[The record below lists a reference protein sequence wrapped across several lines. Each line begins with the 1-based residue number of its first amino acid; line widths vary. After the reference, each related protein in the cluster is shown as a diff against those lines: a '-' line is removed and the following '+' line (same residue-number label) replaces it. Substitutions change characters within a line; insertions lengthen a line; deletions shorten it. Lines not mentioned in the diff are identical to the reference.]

1 MTSKPPGNTAPLAH
15 RLRVLATG
23 VSGRMGRQVVA
34 AVRAAPDL
42 ELCGAVSRSFG
53 GPTER
58 GRDASVGSA
67 SALEAELR
75 SAGVR
80 TFSDLAEA
88 LGDLDP
94 DVLVDFTSAE
104 VAPGYLHSALS
115 AGVPVVS
122 GTTGLDETVLA
133 GLRETAERMG
143 LGAAIIPNFSLGA
156 MVMAILA
163 RTAAPYFKAAEI
175 VELHH
180 DRKKDAPSGTALAL
194 ARTVAASLGK
204 QTPNEP
210 ESAAPLVAAG
220 DERPPVRE
228 VKTAPTHAEARGLDV
243 HGVPV
248 HSVRLSGLVAHHELI
263 FASDGETLTVRH
275 DSVSRSSFMPGVLLA
290 VRTVPRLTGLVT
302 SLEELVNLAR
312 A

>member
-1 MTSKPPGNTAPLAH
+1 
-15 RLRVLATG
+15 
-23 VSGRMGRQVVA
+23 MGREVVA

-42 ELCGAVSRSFG
+42 ELCGAVSRSFSGPEDQRRQAPG
-53 GPTER
+53 G
-58 GRDASVGSA
+58 SVSA
-67 SALEAELR
+67 FEAELR
-75 SAGVR
+75 SAGIR
-80 TFSDLAEA
+80 TFGDLAAA
-88 LGDLDP
+88 LGELDP

-104 VAPGYLHSALS
+104 VAPAYLHSALS

-122 GTTGLDETVLA
+122 GTTGLGESVLA
-133 GLRETAERMG
+133 ELRETAEKMG
-143 LGAAIIPNFSLGA
+143 LGAVVVPNFSLGA

-194 ARTVAASLGK
+194 ARTVAASLG
-204 QTPNEP
+204 TEVPGEP

-220 DERPPVRE
+220 DEHPPARG
-228 VKTAPTHAEARGLDV
+228 VKNGATHGEARGLDV
-243 HGVPV
+243 QGVPV

-302 SLEELVNLAR
+302 SLEELMSIAR